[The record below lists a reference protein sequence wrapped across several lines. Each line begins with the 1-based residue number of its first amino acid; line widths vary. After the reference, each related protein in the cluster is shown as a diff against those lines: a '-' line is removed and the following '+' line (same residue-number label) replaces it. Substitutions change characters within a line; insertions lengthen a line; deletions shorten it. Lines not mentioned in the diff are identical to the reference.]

1 MGRSKLQKGNAEMEE
16 QTEVKEKKE
25 KFALYI
31 TPSVLDLARQWYEKD
46 NCSSM
51 SEYICKAIQH
61 YSGYV
66 ANEKN
71 LNYLPGIVISTLKSI
86 IKDSDNR
93 QNRNLFRIAVELSMV
108 MNILA
113 AQEGI
118 SEIALERLRGDCI
131 AEVKKLNGVISMDT
145 AVERQNS

>member
-1 MGRSKLQKGNAEMEE
+1 MEE
-16 QTEVKEKKE
+16 QSDTKEKKE

-31 TPSVLDLARQWYEKD
+31 TPSTLGLARQWYEKD

-51 SEYICKAIQH
+51 SEYICKAIHH
-61 YSGYV
+61 YSGYL
-66 ANEKN
+66 ANDKN
-71 LNYLPGIVISTLKSI
+71 PNYLPSIVVSTLKSI

-118 SEIALERLRGDCI
+118 SEIALDRLRGDCI
-131 AEVKKLNGVISMDT
+131 AEVKKINGVLSMDT
-145 AVERQNS
+145 AVEWQNS

>member
-1 MGRSKLQKGNAEMEE
+1 MNESEELNLPQKKRFHFRVQES
-16 QTEVKEKKE
+16 TLDIVK
-25 KFALYI
+25 
-31 TPSVLDLARQWYEKD
+31 QWYKQD
-46 NCSSM
+46 NCSTYN
-51 SEYICKAIQH
+51 EFIEKAILH
-61 YSGYV
+61 YGGYL

-71 LNYLPGIVISTLKSI
+71 PNYLPSIVVSTLKSI

-118 SEIALERLRGDCI
+118 SEIALDRLRGDCI

-145 AVERQNS
+145 AVEWQNS

>member
-1 MGRSKLQKGNAEMEE
+1 MEE
-16 QTEVKEKKE
+16 NSEIREKKE

-31 TPSVLDLARQWYEKD
+31 APSTLTLARQWYEQD
-46 NCSSM
+46 NCGSI
-51 SEYICKAIQH
+51 SEYICKAIH
-61 YSGYV
+61 YYSGYL
-66 ANEKN
+66 ANDRN
-71 LNYLPGIVISTLKSI
+71 PNYLPSIVVSTLKSI
-86 IKDSDNR
+86 VRDSDNR

-118 SEIALERLRGDCI
+118 SEIALDRLRGNCI

-145 AVERQNS
+145 AVEWQSS